1 MSSDTW
7 MAVKVY
13 MPAVLAAI
21 AALVLLEA
29 SSAFAQH
36 ELLAQVAG
44 MLRWASL
51 GAFVLALGAGTYGSV
66 RLVRAEQGK
75 GLLCD
80 CGGLLG
86 RETDGRYGYYRKCMR
101 CSRNVNRKHYE

>member
-1 MSSDTW
+1 MNSDTW

-13 MPAVLAAI
+13 APAVLAVV

-29 SSAFAQH
+29 SSAMGQH
-36 ELLAQVAG
+36 AMFSQVAG
-44 MLRWASL
+44 MLRLGSL
-51 GAFVLALGAGTYGSV
+51 GAFVIALGFGTYGSV
-66 RLVRAEQGK
+66 RLIRAEQGK

-86 RETDGRYGYYRKCMR
+86 REIDGRFGFYRKCMR
-101 CSRNVNRKHYE
+101 CSRNVAQRYYE